1 MGQVDRAATFR
12 GNVVS
17 GGVSLTKNGFPQLI
31 LQLCADEIYDADED
45 VWVDWS
51 DTEFREQTSY
61 LTLYGS
67 KGETFHAAQIKK
79 VFGWSGTS
87 FRELDGIDFSAV
99 KVQFRVESRVYNE
112 KTKLEVNW
120 IDEYDAVPGKSIKKL
135 EDAELRQLDAKFS
148 QFLTKAAPAKAPA
161 KAPNEPKATPGV
173 IKTKG
178 KKVATSTERD
188 VMCSDET
195 VPTPAA
201 PRSISMSNPNGSSIE
216 GEESKGGI
224 AGDRRSSI
232 IFATVLPAIP
242 PIPAP
247 PAPPTAVKVEASI
260 VGKCTKQEAWDT
272 AVDLRKPSV
281 TDQQLAELWYAS
293 IYEVA
298 QTKEQDKLTDEQ
310 WWLVKEKVLN
320 QISIF

>member
-12 GNVVS
+12 GSVVS

-161 KAPNEPKATPGV
+161 KAPDAPAAPQPGC
-173 IKTKG
+173 IKVKG
-178 KKVATSTERD
+178 KKYKTASEVLANTGP
-188 VMCSDET
+188 ET
-195 VPTPAA
+195 TTAPAA
-201 PRSISMSNPNGSSIE
+201 PVVPAAP
-216 GEESKGGI
+216 K
-224 AGDRRSSI
+224 
-232 IFATVLPAIP
+232 LPVIP

-247 PAPPTAVKVEASI
+247 PAPPAPSVEAKI
-260 VGKCTKQEAWDT
+260 DMLPPGKCTKQEAWDA
-272 AVDLRKPSV
+272 AVDLRKSSV
-281 TDQQLAELWYAS
+281 TDQQLAEIWYAA

-298 QTKEQDKLTDEQ
+298 QTKEQDNLTDEQ
-310 WWLVKEKVLN
+310 WWLVKEIVLN